1 MSLLQTKL
9 TDAAIQM
16 GAIHKLDLTSDVTH
30 LIVGSIT
37 TPKYRYVAK
46 DRPDIKVLQPSWI
59 EAVREAWMEG
69 GDVDVKELERKHK
82 TPPFTGFQ
90 VCVTGFENI
99 EQRNEIAHTAEAHGA
114 TYHGDLT
121 RVVTHLIAAK
131 PEGNKYNAAKSW
143 GLHIVS
149 LKWFEDSIWRGMAL
163 DEKLY
168 DPTVPAEE
176 QGIGAFRVYPNP
188 RTSLGKREREGDA
201 QDAGKKKLRRTASS
215 RLESQSQD
223 MWQDIS
229 VRSVSSRQ
237 SDADQWQDQEEHST
251 IHVSE
256 TTSGVARASKTIQ
269 EPTTEASEA
278 PIGLFTGSHILIHGF
293 ERTKTK
299 LLQQYLE
306 PNGARVAQTTADLED
321 ASHDPSFVAR
331 YLLIPH
337 TSSPPIS
344 PTPEVPPGTF
354 VVTEWWVE
362 RCIHYK
368 RAFDPETDALSRP
381 LADAVIPG
389 FADLMVS
396 TTGFAGVDLRQVA
409 EAVRLMGATYQE
421 KVVPSSSVLISGSAS
436 IKKEKAFYA
445 QKHHIPIVSAD
456 WLWACLDFKKRV
468 SFDKFLVSLPA
479 MDARDF
485 PGEAS
490 AGSPAPSDTQQASN
504 KESAKAW
511 VAVTSRFGV
520 HALAYKLLVKTQP
533 RRSASQILAA
543 SMQLLHYLSKRPSI
557 RQ

>member
-1 MSLLQTKL
+1 MLQTKL
-9 TDAAIQM
+9 TDAALQM
-16 GAIHKLDLTSDVTH
+16 GAVHKLDLTSDVTH

-59 EAVREAWMEG
+59 DAMRDAWMEG
-69 GDVDVKELERKHK
+69 GDVDVDTLEREHK

-90 VCVTGFENI
+90 VCVTGFENV
-99 EQRNEIAHTAEAHGA
+99 EQRNEIAHTAEEHGA

-121 RVVTHLIAAK
+121 RACTHLIARK
-131 PEGNKYNAAKSW
+131 PEGLKYNAAKSW
-143 GLHIVS
+143 NLHVVS
-149 LKWFEDSIWRGMAL
+149 LKWFEDSLWRGMAL

-168 DPTVPAEE
+168 DPTVPVEE
-176 QGIGAFRVYPNP
+176 QGVGAFKRYPKP
-188 RTSLGKREREGDA
+188 RTSLGKRDREGDA

-237 SDADQWQDQEEHST
+237 SDADQWKDEDEQSAA
-251 IHVSE
+251 HVSE
-256 TTSGVARASKTIQ
+256 TTFGLQHGRRAATKNILPAVAD
-269 EPTTEASEA
+269 ASEA
-278 PIGLFTGSHILIHGF
+278 PTGLFTGSHVLIHGF

-306 PNGARVAQTTADLED
+306 PNGARVAQTPTELEN
-321 ASHDPSFVAR
+321 ALYDPSFNAR
-331 YLLIPH
+331 YLLVPH

-344 PTPEVPPGTF
+344 PLPEVPPGTI

-368 RAFDPETDALSRP
+368 RTFDPDTDALSRP
-381 LADAVIPG
+381 LADATIPG
-389 FADLMVS
+389 FSDLLIS

-421 KVVPSSSVLISGSAS
+421 KVVPSSSVLISGSEF

-445 QKHHIPIVSAD
+445 QKHRIPVVSAG
-456 WLWACLDFKKRV
+456 WLWACLVSKKQV
-468 SFDKFLVSLPA
+468 PFDEFSVSLPIL
-479 MDARDF
+479 DARDF
-485 PGEAS
+485 PGEPS
-490 AGSPAPSDTQQASN
+490 AGSPAPSDMQQGSN
-504 KESAKAW
+504 KESGKA
-511 VAVTSRFGV
+511 
-520 HALAYKLLVKTQP
+520 
-533 RRSASQILAA
+533 
-543 SMQLLHYLSKRPSI
+543 
-557 RQ
+557 

>member
-1 MSLLQTKL
+1 
-9 TDAAIQM
+9 M

-69 GDVDVKELERKHK
+69 GDVHVEALERDHK

-121 RVVTHLIAAK
+121 RVVTHLIARK
-131 PEGNKYNAAKSW
+131 PEGMKYNAAKSW
-143 GLHIVS
+143 SLHIVS
-149 LKWFEDSIWRGMAL
+149 LKWFEDSLWRGMAL

-168 DPTVPAEE
+168 DPTVPVEE
-176 QGIGAFRVYPNP
+176 QGIGAFKRYPKP
-188 RTSLGKREREGDA
+188 RTSLGKHAREGDP

-229 VRSVSSRQ
+229 VRSVSSRH
-237 SDADQWQDQEEHST
+237 SDADQWQDHDEQSAT
-251 IHVSE
+251 HVSE
-256 TTSGVARASKTIQ
+256 TTFGVQHAQRAAPKSIQAPAADSREARS
-269 EPTTEASEA
+269 
-278 PIGLFTGSHILIHGF
+278 GLFTGSHILIHGF

-306 PNGARVAQTTADLED
+306 PNGARVAQTPTELED
-321 ASHDPSFVAR
+321 VSHDPSFNAR

-344 PTPEVPPGTF
+344 PLPEVPPGTI

-368 RAFDPETDALSRP
+368 CTFDPATDALSRP
-381 LADAVIPG
+381 FADATIPE
-389 FADLMVS
+389 FSSLMVS

-409 EAVRLMGATYQE
+409 EAVKLMGATYQE
-421 KVVPSSSVLISGSAS
+421 KVLPSSSVLVSGSAS

-445 QKHHIPIVSAD
+445 QKHHIPVVSAE
-456 WLWACLDFKKRV
+456 WLWACLESKKQV
-468 SFDKFLVSLPA
+468 PFDKFLVSLPA
-479 MDARDF
+479 FDAKDF

-490 AGSPAPSDTQQASN
+490 AGSPAPSDIQQGSN
-504 KESAKAW
+504 KDSAKA
-511 VAVTSRFGV
+511 
-520 HALAYKLLVKTQP
+520 
-533 RRSASQILAA
+533 
-543 SMQLLHYLSKRPSI
+543 
-557 RQ
+557 